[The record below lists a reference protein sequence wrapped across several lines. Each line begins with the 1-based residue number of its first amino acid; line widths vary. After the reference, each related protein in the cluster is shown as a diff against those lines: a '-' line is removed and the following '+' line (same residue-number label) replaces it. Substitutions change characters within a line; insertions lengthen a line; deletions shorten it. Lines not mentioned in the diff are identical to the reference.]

1 MTSRRIEEINP
12 AVFPHYVTPARIV
25 GFLVVDPNLLELTP
39 LGIFDTEEE
48 ALEEA
53 AKRIAA
59 YSTKRIRIHR
69 IETHLEVIK

>member
-1 MTSRRIEEINP
+1 MNGRRIEEINP
-12 AVFPHYVTPARIV
+12 SVFPHYVTPARIV
-25 GFLVVDPNLLELTP
+25 GFLVVGPKLVEDAR
-39 LGIFDTEEE
+39 FDTEDE

-59 YSTKRIRIHR
+59 YTVDRITIHR

>member
-1 MTSRRIEEINP
+1 MNGRRIEEINP

-25 GFLVVDPNLLELTP
+25 GFLVVGPKLAEDAR
-39 LGIFDTEEE
+39 FDTEAE

-53 AKRIAA
+53 AKRIAKF
-59 YSTKRIRIHR
+59 STKRVTINR

>member
-1 MTSRRIEEINP
+1 MTSRRIEDINP

-25 GFLVVDPNLLELTP
+25 GFLVVGPKLLADAR
-39 LGIFDTEEE
+39 FDTEDE

-53 AKRIAA
+53 AKRIARHE
-59 YSTKRIRIHR
+59 TKRVTINR